1 MPTCLNTA
9 LVVVTSSP
17 RSEEHTSEFQ
27 SRSDLVC
34 RLLLEKKTSV
44 AEMSRVSA
52 KFDSSPQLSSV
63 TPDNDNGDVA
73 TSCLSNVARTTAHT
87 AAQRAAT
94 EATRPYT

>member
-34 RLLLEKKTSV
+34 RLLLEKKKKIHPPRWHQDHCPPAHNTY
-44 AEMSRVSA
+44 ALPQCREHHALGGRCPPGNTAGVS
-52 KFDSSPQLSSV
+52 L
-63 TPDNDNGDVA
+63 PDRELQHRMI
-73 TSCLSNVARTTAHT
+73 TLERH
-87 AAQRAAT
+87 
-94 EATRPYT
+94 